1 MFKDRLTVLMKKL
14 KSSTRSRCSALVLPL
29 GGSAWSPPPGTRL
42 FQLPRYRG
50 LLHGDTE
57 WPVYCSKALLRYTAL
72 IQRRRN
78 GFTVAPPAGACL
90 QAEETWSCEQHLEV
104 MRALYVRTFRIANRR
119 VGELGAS
126 ASAQAMREVS
136 DQSPVAN
143 ASLSLPPLF
152 SLSLLHT
159 HTLSLSLSLALLTFF
174 APRARAGDEL
184 RQCDAHYSAVCVCCI
199 RDAERR

>member
-1 MFKDRLTVLMKKL
+1 MKKL

-42 FQLPRYRG
+42 FRLPRYRG

-57 WPVYCSKALLRYTAL
+57 WPVNCSKALLRYTAL

-136 DQSPVAN
+136 DQWQTPL
-143 ASLSLPPLF
+143 SLSPPLL
-152 SLSLLHT
+152 SLSFT
-159 HTLSLSLSLALLTFF
+159 HARTLSLSLSLSLALLMSFP
-174 APRARAGDEL
+174 PRARAGDQL
-184 RQCDAHYSAVCVCCI
+184 WQCDAQYSAVCVCCI

>member
-1 MFKDRLTVLMKKL
+1 MKKL

-42 FQLPRYRG
+42 FRLPRYRG

-57 WPVYCSKALLRYTAL
+57 WPVNCSKALLRYTAL

-136 DQSPVAN
+136 DQWQTPF
-143 ASLSLPPLF
+143 SLSLSLSPPPLF
-152 SLSLLHT
+152 SGSLLHT
-159 HTLSLSLSLALLTFF
+159 HTHSLSLALLTFF
-174 APRARAGDEL
+174 APRARAGDQL
-184 RQCDAHYSAVCVCCI
+184 RQCDAQYSAVCVCCI

>member
-1 MFKDRLTVLMKKL
+1 MSIKNFLNIIFKCVQRSPHSM

-42 FQLPRYRG
+42 FRLPRYRG

-57 WPVYCSKALLRYTAL
+57 WPVNCSKALLRYTAL
-72 IQRRRN
+72 IQRRRS

-136 DQSPVAN
+136 DQWQTP
-143 ASLSLPPLF
+143 LSL
-152 SLSLLHT
+152 SLSLLPPPLLWLSFTHT
-159 HTLSLSLSLALLTFF
+159 HTLSLSGSSHVLCS
-174 APRARAGDEL
+174 ARA
-184 RQCDAHYSAVCVCCI
+184 C
-199 RDAERR
+199 RRPTAAM